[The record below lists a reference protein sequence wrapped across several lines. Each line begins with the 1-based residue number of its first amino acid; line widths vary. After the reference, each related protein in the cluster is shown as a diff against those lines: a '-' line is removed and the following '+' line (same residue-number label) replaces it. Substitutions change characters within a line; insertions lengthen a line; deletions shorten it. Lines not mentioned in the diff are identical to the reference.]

1 MKIKSFPQILA
12 MALIMLPLDG
22 VRSDVHSYAFVQ
34 DDGSLVIRG
43 KTYRLSGIYI
53 PKTNYQCRTFETPV
67 RCAPRAALALDFKIQ
82 GFVTCTKLGRN
93 RDGSIDAVCY
103 VDKTSFSD
111 GEDLAAYM
119 LRNGWAVA
127 LPHAPYEYHAMEK
140 IARHN
145 DRGVWGFQVDSV
157 VDRKPSSGDSPR
169 RR

>member
-1 MKIKSFPQILA
+1 MNNRALLHVLA
-12 MALIMLPLDG
+12 MALITLPPG
-22 VRSDVHSYAFVQ
+22 AVGSDVHSYAFVQ
-34 DDGSLVIRG
+34 DDGSLLIRG

-53 PKTNYQCRTFETPV
+53 PRTNYQCRTFETPV

-82 GFVTCTKLGRN
+82 GFVTCRKLGRN
-93 RDGSIDAVCY
+93 RDGSFDAVCY
-103 VDKTSFSD
+103 VDKTSFSE

-127 LPHAPYEYHAMEK
+127 LPHAPHEYHAMEK

-157 VDRKPSSGDSPR
+157 VDRKQPR
-169 RR
+169 KR